1 MLNYPFEGIA
11 DSAAVSKGAP
21 ARERPEPV
29 RVYTKE
35 LIPNWRNMS
44 WLVPANFDTLS
55 PRGRPGAVDER
66 AVRTDFLRRLNANP
80 ARERRHSTCSQRGAF
95 LCENEDN
102 PLNFTMLGRVEV
114 SVIEVVEV
122 PSVTRLQSEHTRW
135 RWRWR

>member
-1 MLNYPFEGIA
+1 
-11 DSAAVSKGAP
+11 
-21 ARERPEPV
+21 
-29 RVYTKE
+29 
-35 LIPNWRNMS
+35 MS

-66 AVRTDFLRRLNANP
+66 AVALIFSDGSMLILP
-80 ARERRHSTCSQRGAF
+80 ESVDIQHARKEALSCD
-95 LCENEDN
+95 ENEDN

-135 RWRWR
+135 RWR